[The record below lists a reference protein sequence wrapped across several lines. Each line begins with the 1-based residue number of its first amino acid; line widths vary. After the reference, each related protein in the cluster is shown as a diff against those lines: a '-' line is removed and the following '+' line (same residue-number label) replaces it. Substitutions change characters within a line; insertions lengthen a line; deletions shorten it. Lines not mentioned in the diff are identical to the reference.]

1 MGSEVLKST
10 GKSWEGMEGGKRKPR
25 YLKNLRLG
33 AGRGG
38 ERMEE
43 GENKVQKKK
52 KRKSR
57 KLGDSDLLWRQG
69 GWPGTSGQYSTR
81 EHGAGSPHSARA
93 ASEHSRGSLRF

>member
-1 MGSEVLKST
+1 METPALPDGCLVPSQRRPEMGSEVLKST

-25 YLKNLRLG
+25 YLKNLKLG

-52 KRKSR
+52 K
-57 KLGDSDLLWRQG
+57 
-69 GWPGTSGQYSTR
+69 
-81 EHGAGSPHSARA
+81 
-93 ASEHSRGSLRF
+93 